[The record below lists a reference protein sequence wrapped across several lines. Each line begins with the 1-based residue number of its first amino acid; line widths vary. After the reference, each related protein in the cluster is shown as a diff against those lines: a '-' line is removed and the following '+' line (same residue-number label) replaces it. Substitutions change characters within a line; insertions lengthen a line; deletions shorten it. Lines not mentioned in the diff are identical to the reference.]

1 MLKYSTGLR
10 MLRRTFDSVTG
21 NLTPPTTCTRKWGP
35 CSCPVLLVTIRTTGQ
50 QVLLANQQ
58 NNRNKEAKE
67 EYTSTIQQKWLRDI
81 NLLKL
86 NLVAAKIV
94 NLMMTF
100 GERGMI
106 YFDNKLK
113 KRESSERKWKKVYYD
128 NLSFSD

>member
-58 NNRNKEAKE
+58 NNRNKEVKRRIYFNNLAE
-67 EYTSTIQQKWLRDI
+67 SAIPMAARYQSFEAQSGSSEDSELDDDI
-81 NLLKL
+81 W
-86 NLVAAKIV
+86 
-94 NLMMTF
+94 
-100 GERGMI
+100 GER
-106 YFDNKLK
+106 
-113 KRESSERKWKKVYYD
+113 YD
-128 NLSFSD
+128 LL

>member
-1 MLKYSTGLR
+1 M
-10 MLRRTFDSVTG
+10 
-21 NLTPPTTCTRKWGP
+21 
-35 CSCPVLLVTIRTTGQ
+35 
-50 QVLLANQQ
+50 
-58 NNRNKEAKE
+58 
-67 EYTSTIQQKWLRDI
+67 
-81 NLLKL
+81 KL

-106 YFDNKLK
+106 YYDNKLK